1 MFFIALALGIAIE
14 IMIFCV
20 PKVAWK
26 VPYNYIL
33 VLLFTICEG
42 YMISYLC
49 SYVFDKYGDDGGFL
63 VMMAA
68 TFTLAAVVGLTI
80 YACKTKSDFTTKGAV
95 LFMACL
101 SLFIFGIMSGVFY
114 AKAVNLMY
122 SVICAILFGLYIVYD
137 T

>member
-1 MFFIALALGIAIE
+1 
-14 IMIFCV
+14 MIFCV

-42 YMISYLC
+42 YLISYLC
-49 SYVFDKYGDDGGFL
+49 SFVFDKYGDDGGILIYNIFNIGFL
-63 VMMAA
+63 VLMAA

-80 YACKTKSDFTTKGAV
+80 YACKTKSDFTTKGAI

-114 AKAVNLMY
+114 AKAVSLMY